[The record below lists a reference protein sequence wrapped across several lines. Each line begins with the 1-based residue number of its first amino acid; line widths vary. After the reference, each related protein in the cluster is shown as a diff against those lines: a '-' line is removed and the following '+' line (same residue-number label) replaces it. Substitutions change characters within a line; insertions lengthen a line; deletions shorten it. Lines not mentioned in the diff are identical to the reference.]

1 MSVLLA
7 FAERGLPHTLSITGG
22 STALMFA
29 AAAGDEKIVRALL
42 ELSYPNQGGVDQD
55 GAGSQYVNTLSED
68 GFNGERF
75 RFFVPGI

>member
-1 MSVLLA
+1 
-7 FAERGLPHTLSITGG
+7 
-22 STALMFA
+22 MFA